1 MNKKYTENAI
11 KYQVLQ
17 LENNFLDSV
26 ILRLLKSHLN
36 KDLAKI
42 YNELIDQYD
51 LILNFENDKLR
62 FEKAIENLEKEYK
75 YAVSKKNVGHEAYI
89 CSEIEKLMK
98 IIFEL

>member
-1 MNKKYTENAI
+1 MKEKYAENAI

-26 ILRLLKSHLN
+26 ILRLLKSHPN

-51 LILNFENDKLR
+51 LILNYM
-62 FEKAIENLEKEYK
+62 I
-75 YAVSKKNVGHEAYI
+75 
-89 CSEIEKLMK
+89 
-98 IIFEL
+98 